1 MNNPTKSPL
10 DFDFPPS
17 RSDSWPSFD
26 ALAKHEPRGGSI
38 DHSAIVTD
46 AANVRPV
53 PGTNEATEYEHR
65 RRILISANRAVD
77 GQVVN
82 EAAKDAIEGV
92 ALTGLVVVGTIFGA
106 EVAVVAGLAAL
117 GVAIFGGRK

>member
-53 PGTNEATEYEHR
+53 PGTNEATEC
-65 RRILISANRAVD
+65 D

-82 EAAKDAIEGV
+82 EAAKGAIEGV